1 MKKLIT
7 LFVSVIALNASA
19 QNSKFEKA
27 MMKNVSMMDTA
38 SSVET
43 WQSITNNVERMAA
56 AEQKEW
62 LAQYYAAYSNLI
74 LGLRQSENS
83 TKDSYYDRAIT
94 FIDKADSIQ
103 PNNSEIYALRGFAL
117 GVKIGVDPQQRGM
130 TLGPQAGMYLSKA
143 KELDANNPRPYYLQG
158 QSAMYTPEQ
167 YGGGKAKALPLL
179 ETAVEKYKNFKL
191 ENPVM
196 PHWGEKRA
204 KDVLEQC
211 KNM

>member
-1 MKKLIT
+1 MKKLFTLIT
-7 LFVSVIALNASA
+7 AMIALNAFA

-27 MMKNVSMMDTA
+27 LMKNVSMMDTA

-43 WQSITNNVERMAA
+43 WQTITNNVERMAA

-62 LAQYYAAYSNLI
+62 LAQYYAGYSNIL
-74 LGLRQSENS
+74 LGLRQSEN
-83 TKDSYYDRAIT
+83 TAKDQYYDRAIT
-94 FIDKADSIQ
+94 FIDKADSLQ
-103 PNNSEIYALRGFAL
+103 PNNSEIYALRGFVL
-117 GVKIGVDPQQRGM
+117 GVKIGVDPMTRGM
-130 TLGPQAGMYLSKA
+130 SLGPQAGMYSSKA
-143 KELDANNPRPYYLQG
+143 KELNPDNPRPYMLMG

-191 ENPVM
+191 DNPLM
-196 PHWGEKRA
+196 PHWGEKHA
-204 KDVLEQC
+204 KEILEQC

>member
-1 MKKLIT
+1 MIAVL
-7 LFVSVIALNASA
+7 ALNASA

-38 SSVET
+38 STKET
-43 WQSITNNVERMAA
+43 WQTITNNVERMAA
-56 AEQKEW
+56 AEPKEW
-62 LAQYYAAYSNLI
+62 LAQYYAAYSNLL
-74 LGLRQSENS
+74 LGLRQADNT

-94 FIDKADSIQ
+94 YIDKADSIK
-103 PNNSEIYALRGFAL
+103 PDNSEIYALRGFAL
-117 GVKIGVDPQQRGM
+117 SMKIGVDPMNRGM
-130 TLGPQAGMYLSKA
+130 TLGPQSGGYISRA
-143 KELDANNPRPYYLQG
+143 KELDPTNPRPWMLQG

-179 ETAVEKYKNFKL
+179 ETAIEKYKNFNL

-196 PHWGEKRA
+196 PHWGEKRT